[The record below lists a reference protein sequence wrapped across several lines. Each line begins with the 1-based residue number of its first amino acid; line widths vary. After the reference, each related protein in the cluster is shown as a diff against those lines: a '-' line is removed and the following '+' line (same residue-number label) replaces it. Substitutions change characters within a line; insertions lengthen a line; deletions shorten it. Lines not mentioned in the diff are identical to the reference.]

1 MRQYPIW
8 HLRYRGAYDSL
19 VDVLLDN
26 RSLTREAISDAPE
39 MLLDPLRMQDMDR
52 AVGRILDARK
62 KGERVVVF
70 GDYDV
75 DGVTSTALLMDF
87 LDRVGIDAVALLP
100 DRYRDGYGMK
110 PQGVERAL
118 AAKADLILTSDNGIS
133 AFEAIAVARA
143 AGVDVVVIDHH
154 QPEDRLPDALAV
166 VDPNRP
172 DCGYAFKGLAA
183 VGVAFKVVQA
193 ASTGLMRRE
202 ERVPYLNSLLDLVA
216 LGTVAD
222 VAPMVSENRLLT
234 RRGMRVMDKTT
245 RPGLRALREAAGS
258 ADKPVNTTAIA
269 YFLGPR
275 INSAGRLG
283 SAGLA
288 LDLLRSRDEE
298 EARRLAEALNALN
311 ARRMDLQNAGIDE
324 AREQV
329 EKGGL
334 VCDRML
340 VVHGED
346 WHLGVIGLIAG
357 RLSEVYGRPSAVCTG
372 VRKDGTFTGSART
385 SGGYNIV
392 EAIFRCADLLSEFGG
407 HAEAAGFTLPAKKL
421 EAFRDRLI
429 RDANQALTE
438 EALIRRLEV
447 DVELDASDI
456 SLESVSLIE
465 ALEPFGPLNE
475 SPCFMVKD
483 CSVRASNSVGGG
495 KHLKMRLQIEKQ
507 VVEAI
512 WWRQGALT
520 GTLSAGKRVDVAFSL
535 VKNIWNGHEKVE
547 LEVKDVRPA
556 EA

>member
-154 QPEDRLPDALAV
+154 QPQDRLPDALAV

>member
-154 QPEDRLPDALAV
+154 QPQDRLPDALAV

-216 LGTVAD
+216 LG
-222 VAPMVSENRLLT
+222 NRGG
-234 RRGMRVMDKTT
+234 RR
-245 RPGLRALREAAGS
+245 P
-258 ADKPVNTTAIA
+258 
-269 YFLGPR
+269 
-275 INSAGRLG
+275 
-283 SAGLA
+283 
-288 LDLLRSRDEE
+288 
-298 EARRLAEALNALN
+298 
-311 ARRMDLQNAGIDE
+311 
-324 AREQV
+324 
-329 EKGGL
+329 
-334 VCDRML
+334 
-340 VVHGED
+340 
-346 WHLGVIGLIAG
+346 
-357 RLSEVYGRPSAVCTG
+357 
-372 VRKDGTFTGSART
+372 DGF
-385 SGGYNIV
+385 
-392 EAIFRCADLLSEFGG
+392 
-407 HAEAAGFTLPAKKL
+407 
-421 EAFRDRLI
+421 
-429 RDANQALTE
+429 
-438 EALIRRLEV
+438 
-447 DVELDASDI
+447 
-456 SLESVSLIE
+456 
-465 ALEPFGPLNE
+465 
-475 SPCFMVKD
+475 
-483 CSVRASNSVGGG
+483 
-495 KHLKMRLQIEKQ
+495 
-507 VVEAI
+507 
-512 WWRQGALT
+512 
-520 GTLSAGKRVDVAFSL
+520 
-535 VKNIWNGHEKVE
+535 
-547 LEVKDVRPA
+547 
-556 EA
+556 

>member
-154 QPEDRLPDALAV
+154 QPQDRLPDALAV

-334 VCDRML
+334 VRDRML

-465 ALEPFGPLNE
+465 VLEPFGPLNE

-520 GTLSAGKRVDVAFSL
+520 GTLSPGKRVDVAFSL

>member
-154 QPEDRLPDALAV
+154 QPQDRLPDALAV

-334 VCDRML
+334 VRDRML

-438 EALIRRLEV
+438 EALVRRLEV

-465 ALEPFGPLNE
+465 VLEPFGPLNE

-520 GTLSAGKRVDVAFSL
+520 GTLSPGKRVDVAFSL

>member
-154 QPEDRLPDALAV
+154 QPQDRLPDALAV

-334 VCDRML
+334 VRDRML

-438 EALIRRLEV
+438 EALVRRLEV

-465 ALEPFGPLNE
+465 VLEPFGPLNE

-483 CSVRASNSVGGG
+483 CSVRASNPVGGG

>member
-154 QPEDRLPDALAV
+154 QPQDRLPDALAV

-334 VCDRML
+334 VRDRML

-465 ALEPFGPLNE
+465 TLEPFGPLNE

>member
-26 RSLTREAISDAPE
+26 RSLTREAISDVPE
-39 MLLDPLRMQDMDR
+39 RLLDPLRMQDMDR

-154 QPEDRLPDALAV
+154 QPQDRLPDALAV

-245 RPGLRALREAAGS
+245 RPGLRALREVAGS
-258 ADKPVNTTAIA
+258 ADKPVNTTAIG

-334 VCDRML
+334 VRDRML

-357 RLSEVYGRPSAVCTG
+357 RLSEAYGRPSAVCTG

-429 RDANQALTE
+429 CDANQALTE

-507 VVEAI
+507 FVEAI
-512 WWRQGALT
+512 WWRQGALS

-535 VKNIWNGHEKVE
+535 VKNIWNGYEKVE

>member
-26 RSLTREAISDAPE
+26 RSLTREAISDVPE

-52 AVGRILDARK
+52 AVDRILDARK

-154 QPEDRLPDALAV
+154 QPQDRLPDALAV

-245 RPGLRALREAAGS
+245 RPGLRALREVAGS
-258 ADKPVNTTAIA
+258 ADKPVNTTAIG

-298 EARRLAEALNALN
+298 EARRLAEELNALN

-334 VCDRML
+334 VRDRML

-357 RLSEVYGRPSAVCTG
+357 RLSETYGRPSAVCTG

-429 RDANQALTE
+429 CDANQALTE

-507 VVEAI
+507 FVEAI
-512 WWRQGALT
+512 WWRQGALA

-535 VKNIWNGHEKVE
+535 VKNIWNGYEKVE